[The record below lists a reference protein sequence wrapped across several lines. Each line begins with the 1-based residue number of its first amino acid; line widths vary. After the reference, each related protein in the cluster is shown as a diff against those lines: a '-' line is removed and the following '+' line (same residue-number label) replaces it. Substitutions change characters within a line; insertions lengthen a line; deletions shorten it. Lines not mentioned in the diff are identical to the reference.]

1 MASSQLISL
10 PNALSVSSLL
20 TIVRGA
26 FQRESCCASA
36 LSGESIKAKR
46 LHLIYNRGSRFHQ
59 IVGPYASLFLAKG
72 QDRCDKLRQKPT
84 FCNIKLLQLAKR
96 LKRKLLVSLRAIARL
111 WKKVLHANTS
121 TMHFASNTIA
131 KIKSNTVYAQGA
143 EDDL

>member
-46 LHLIYNRGSRFHQ
+46 LHFIYNRGSRFHQ

-84 FCNIKLLQLAKR
+84 FYRVKYLIRGEISPLIK
-96 LKRKLLVSLRAIARL
+96 VY
-111 WKKVLHANTS
+111 VFNTICFS
-121 TMHFASNTIA
+121 YFAGYSASNYPPFVLIPCR
-131 KIKSNTVYAQGA
+131 NHRFFP
-143 EDDL
+143 